1 MRQAVNQKTRI
12 NILRG
17 AFLLLIPII
26 LLVPPGMGNSGS
38 EHEMIETLGSLL
50 LFSGVLGRFWSIL
63 YVGGVKN
70 AELMMDGPFSMTRN
84 PLYFFSTIAATGIGL
99 MLGAVS
105 FALLLG
111 GMVGLILWM
120 TAKRESTFLRQEFGP
135 AYDEYAARVPFFFP
149 DPRLFKAAP
158 ELTVRTAPLRRN
170 LADALVFLSF
180 VPLVELIDAFKTWLG
195 LNGFHL
201 W

>member
-1 MRQAVNQKTRI
+1 MQKAVNQRMRI

-17 AFLLLIPII
+17 SFLLLIPII
-26 LLVPPGMGNSGS
+26 LLVPPGMGNAGSG
-38 EHEMIETLGSLL
+38 HEMIETIGALM
-50 LFSGVLGRFWSIL
+50 LFAGVLGRFWSIL

-70 AELMMDGPFSMTRN
+70 AELMTDGPFSMTRN
-84 PLYFFSTIAATGIGL
+84 PLYFFSSIAATGIGL

-111 GMVGLILWM
+111 GVVGLILWI
-120 TAKRESTFLRQEFGP
+120 TAKRESAFLRQEFGP
-135 AYDEYAARVPFFFP
+135 AYDDYAARVPFFVP
-149 DPRLFKAAP
+149 DLRLFSARP

-180 VPLVELIDAFKTWLG
+180 VPMVELIDAFKIWIG
-195 LNGFHL
+195 YQGFHL